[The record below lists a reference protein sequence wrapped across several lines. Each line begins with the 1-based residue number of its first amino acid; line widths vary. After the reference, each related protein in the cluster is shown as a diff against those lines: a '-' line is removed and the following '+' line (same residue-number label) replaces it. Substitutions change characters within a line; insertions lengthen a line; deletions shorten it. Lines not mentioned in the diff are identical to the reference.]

1 MAGPALNQQ
10 KKPSVLAG
18 FLVKEVMRRKVVRLP
33 PESTVESALRSMIKH
48 RVSGLLIEHAANAR
62 PAGVLSK
69 TDIMGAYYADLPIDI
84 KIGDIMSRPVLSCQL
99 DDSLEEALQRMKE
112 HRVTRL
118 YVNAED
124 DGAVIGV
131 LAYPEVV
138 GLMYR
143 HCHYCRKSLFKGQ
156 YISSNTKKAI
166 LRLTVG
172 DIMGT
177 EVLRLPGTATIM
189 QVIEELS
196 SAVGSEVLICNDDG
210 AAVGVVTISDVVMAY
225 RHGRKQDELAR
236 QIMTTPVRLCNAGA
250 MLEEAIQTMIFAD
263 VGRLFVRD
271 EKNSAIMGV
280 LNLADTAKAR
290 SGSCQAC
297 IVSRITIKD

>member
-69 TDIMGAYYADLPIDI
+69 TDIMGAYYADLPIGI